1 MIFDFYLKTK
11 SETVVNKKLKTN
23 KRFIME
29 ISAKTKENIKRM
41 IEESERFLYVDFPEH
56 QILMELEGYD
66 DNCSPADDG
75 GCIVAEGWLK
85 SLISE

>member
-1 MIFDFYLKTK
+1 
-11 SETVVNKKLKTN
+11 
-23 KRFIME
+23 ME
-29 ISAKTKENIKRM
+29 ISAKTKEKIKRI
-41 IEESERFLYVDFPEH
+41 IEGSERVLYVDFPDN

-75 GCIVAEGWLK
+75 GCIVSEDWLR

>member
-1 MIFDFYLKTK
+1 
-11 SETVVNKKLKTN
+11 
-23 KRFIME
+23 ME

-66 DNCSPADDG
+66 DNCSRADDG

>member
-1 MIFDFYLKTK
+1 
-11 SETVVNKKLKTN
+11 
-23 KRFIME
+23 ME
-29 ISAKTKENIKRM
+29 ISAKTKENIKKM
-41 IEESERFLYVDFPEH
+41 IVESERFLYVDFPNH

-75 GCIVAEGWLK
+75 GCIVAESWLN